1 MQKYFFLTGLSR
13 AGNTLFASIMNQNK
27 NIAVTGNSII
37 PDLMWRIDSVK
48 NEEEYINF
56 PNEKSIHSLLDNI
69 FPNYYNNWNQEYII
83 DRGGWGLIDY
93 FELLKKHV
101 KNEIKLIVL
110 VRDLIEVLASF
121 VKFSNE
127 NPTFFLNKIGKN
139 AEEKCDFLMRYTDKK
154 GGVGQTYGQLSAI
167 KNLIQKENRKYIHIV
182 EYNDLIN
189 NTEKTIDGVYN
200 FLNIPKFGHKFTN
213 LLQLE
218 VNGIKYDDTVL
229 GGNLH
234 TIKTNKVKKNEY
246 NVNDIL
252 PQTVIN
258 KYSGLNIWRNE
269 T

>member
-1 MQKYFFLTGLSR
+1 MQKYYFLTGLSR

-27 NIAVTGNSII
+27 NIAVTGNSIM

-56 PNEKSIHSLLDNI
+56 PNEKSIDSIIDNI
-69 FPNYYNNWNQEYII
+69 LPNYYGSWSQEYII
-83 DRGGWGLIDY
+83 DRSTWGLLD
-93 FELLKKHV
+93 FFKLLKKHI
-101 KNEIKLIVL
+101 KNEIKIIIL
-110 VRDLIEVLASF
+110 VRDVVEVLASF

-127 NPTFFLNKIGKN
+127 NPNFFLNKVGKN
-139 AEEKCDFLMRYTDKK
+139 AEEKCDFLMRYNEKT
-154 GGVGQTYGQLSAI
+154 GVGQIYGQLSSI

-189 NTEKTIDGVYN
+189 NTEKTIDSVYN

-213 LLQLE
+213 LSQLK
-218 VNGIKYDDTVL
+218 VGNNMYNDDVL
-229 GGNLH
+229 GGKLH
-234 TIKTNKVKKNEY
+234 TIRTNKIKKNEY
-246 NVNDIL
+246 NVNDVL

>member
-1 MQKYFFLTGLSR
+1 VQKYFFLTGLSR

-27 NIAVTGNSII
+27 NIVVTGNSII

-56 PNEKSIHSLLDNI
+56 PNEKSIDSIIDNI
-69 FPNYYNNWNQEYII
+69 LPNYYGSWSQEYII
-83 DRGGWGLIDY
+83 DRSTWGLLD
-93 FELLKKHV
+93 FFKLLKKHI
-101 KNEIKLIVL
+101 KNDIKIIIL
-110 VRDLIEVLASF
+110 VRDMVEVLASF

-127 NPTFFLNKIGKN
+127 NPNFFLNKVGKN
-139 AEEKCDFLMRYTDKK
+139 AEEKCDFLMRYNET
-154 GGVGQTYGQLSAI
+154 GIGQIYGQLSSI

-200 FLNIPKFGHKFTN
+200 FLNIPKFRHKFTN
-213 LLQLE
+213 LSQLE

-229 GGNLH
+229 GGKLH
-234 TIKTNKVKKNEY
+234 TIRTNKIKKNEY
-246 NVNDIL
+246 NVNDVL